1 MFFSGVAQAAT
12 PDAVFAR
19 DFGDDFLDR
28 YWAHNTDAAVGVGY
42 YKYADRLIVPDAA
55 ARKRYLAFLDA
66 SLRKLSAIDANRLDA
81 GHRTDWAV
89 LKGRLDAERWYLTV
103 YRDWEWDPSGYNVA
117 DAFAKMSSTPYAP
130 AEERLRAMSKRLANV
145 PAYYAAAK
153 AAIRHPV
160 REYTQLAIE
169 QNTGALDVFGSE
181 FEALAASSTLAAD
194 ERARLLQRADAAR
207 AAIVDYV
214 EYLKRVDADQGAGTR
229 SFRIGSNLYEQKF
242 ARDIQSGDTA
252 AHLYERA
259 QAEKEK
265 LHVRMSE
272 LADELWPKYMAALP
286 KPATKLEAIR
296 MVIDR
301 IAENHV
307 APDQFVPNVKALV
320 PRLEKWVTD
329 HQLLTLDPTRP
340 LEVREMPP
348 YQRGFSMANLQSSG
362 PYDPGARSW
371 YNVSPLDAYTPSEA
385 ESFLHEYNSYTM
397 QILSIH
403 EGVPG
408 HYVQLM
414 YANKSPSRIKAVFGN
429 GATVE
434 GWAVYSERMM
444 MESGWGDNAPGMW
457 LMYYKWY
464 LRAVCNTILDY
475 QVHTQDLT
483 EHGAI
488 DLLRREAF
496 QSETEATGKWRRAR
510 LSAVQLA
517 TYFSGYAAIHD
528 FRERLKQE
536 QGAAFDLKRFHEQI
550 LSYGS
555 APVGLIKELMRPR

>member
-1 MFFSGVAQAAT
+1 MRS
-12 PDAVFAR
+12 
-19 DFGDDFLDR
+19 
-28 YWAHNTDAAVGVGY
+28 
-42 YKYADRLIVPDAA
+42 
-55 ARKRYLAFLDA
+55 
-66 SLRKLSAIDANRLDA
+66 
-81 GHRTDWAV
+81 
-89 LKGRLDAERWYLTV
+89 
-103 YRDWEWDPSGYNVA
+103 
-117 DAFAKMSSTPYAP
+117 
-130 AEERLRAMSKRLANV
+130 
-145 PAYYAAAK
+145 
-153 AAIRHPV
+153 
-160 REYTQLAIE
+160 
-169 QNTGALDVFGSE
+169 
-181 FEALAASSTLAAD
+181 
-194 ERARLLQRADAAR
+194 
-207 AAIVDYV
+207 
-214 EYLKRVDADQGAGTR
+214 QGADTR
-229 SFRIGSNLYEQKF
+229 SFRIGSKLYEQKF
-242 ARDIQSGDTA
+242 ALDIQSGESA

-259 QAEKEK
+259 LVEKEL
-265 LHVRMSE
+265 LHTRMAE
-272 LADELWPKYMAALP
+272 LAGELWPKYMAAVP
-286 KPATKLEAIR
+286 KPADRLEAVR
-296 MVIDR
+296 AVIDK

-307 APDQFVPNVKALV
+307 AREQFVPSVKALM
-320 PRLEKWVTD
+320 PRLERWVTD
-329 HQLLTLDPTRP
+329 HGLLTLDPTRP

-362 PYDPGARSW
+362 PYDPTAQSW
-371 YNVSPLDAYTPSEA
+371 YNVSPLDAYTPGEA
-385 ESFLHEYNSYTM
+385 ESFLREYNDYTM
-397 QILSIH
+397 QVLSIH

-414 YANKSPSRIKAVFGN
+414 YSNKSPSRIKAVFGN

-444 MESGWGDNAPGMW
+444 MESGWGDNAPEMW

-475 QVHTQDLT
+475 QVHTQELT

-536 QGAAFDLKRFHEQI
+536 QGAAFDLKRFHEQF

-555 APVGLIKELMRPR
+555 APVGVIKELMRPR